1 MILTYYQAVELM
13 TILPVLLS
21 PADTLTDTANKAE
34 EDMGAENDA
43 SGIIEMWTMP
53 SPPAIEVNG
62 ADFY

>member
-21 PADTLTDTANKAE
+21 PADTTNTTSVEEEEAANDEDT
-34 EDMGAENDA
+34 

-53 SPPAIEVNG
+53 TTPAIEVNG

>member
-21 PADTLTDTANKAE
+21 PADAKTDVANKE
-34 EDMGAENDA
+34 EENAVDTDP
-43 SGIIEMWTMP
+43 SGIVEMWTMP
-53 SPPAIEVNG
+53 STYAIEVNG